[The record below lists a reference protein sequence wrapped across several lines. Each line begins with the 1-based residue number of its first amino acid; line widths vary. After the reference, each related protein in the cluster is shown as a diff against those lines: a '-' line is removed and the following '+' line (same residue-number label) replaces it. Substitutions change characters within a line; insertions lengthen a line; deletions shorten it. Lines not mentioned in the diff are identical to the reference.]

1 MLAAVLPAFRRAR
14 SWQESVRAAYEAM
27 FAFGIEEPEYTQL
40 GAVEMYTVG
49 KRALQTRDTV
59 MEGLE
64 ALLVPGYELS
74 PDTPPIAAEAIGGA
88 IYALIHDQ
96 VKSKG
101 PGKHAGT
108 GADGH
113 LHDAGAVRRRRGGL
127 RTGDRGERQ
136 MVSASGATSG
146 RASLRLG
153 DDRR

>member
-1 MLAAVLPAFRRAR
+1 MVDRAGTSHRVFYGHFANKEEALLAALDSGSAQMLAAVLPAFRRAR

-74 PDTPPIAAEAIGGA
+74 PDTPPIAAEAIGGRD
-88 IYALIHDQ
+88 LR
-96 VKSKG
+96 
-101 PGKHAGT
+101 
-108 GADGH
+108 ADP
-113 LHDAGAVRRRRGGL
+113 
-127 RTGDRGERQ
+127 
-136 MVSASGATSG
+136 
-146 RASLRLG
+146 
-153 DDRR
+153 

>member
-1 MLAAVLPAFRRAR
+1 M
-14 SWQESVRAAYEAM
+14 RAAYEAM

-96 VKSKG
+96 VKRKG
-101 PGKHAGT
+101 PGKHART

-113 LHDAGAVRRRRGGL
+113 LHDAGAVRRRR
-127 RTGDRGERQ
+127 
-136 MVSASGATSG
+136 
-146 RASLRLG
+146 
-153 DDRR
+153 